1 MEHHS
6 ALSASGVVDAALSA
20 SGVVEEALSDLLSSS
35 SCSLHCK
42 NGPASSPEA
51 VPLPRHRTRPLWST
65 RNTYLHARTL
75 FAPLQQEPDQK
86 RSTKCHFGL
95 RPADLLLH

>member
-1 MEHHS
+1 MQRH
-6 ALSASGVVDAALSA
+6 AALSS
-20 SGVVEEALSDLLSSS
+20 SGVVEAALSDLLSSS

-42 NGPASSPEA
+42 NGPASSSEA

-75 FAPLQQEPDQK
+75 FAHLQQEPDHK
-86 RSTKCHFGL
+86 GSKNSTSVW
-95 RPADLLLH
+95 RPAGFDQ